1 MHAKIN
7 NYKQRNLLYYFA
19 GKIIIILIYKQG
31 NNLNLIYEQR
41 NRLQYHNKLIT
52 EKIPLLFSL
61 YEDQIFLIS
70 INQKH
75 EYTFLMK
82 FNKNSRN
89 RNMNLK
95 KQF

>member
-7 NYKQRNLLYYFA
+7 NYEQRNLLYYFA
-19 GKIIIILIYKQG
+19 GKRIIILIYKQRI
-31 NNLNLIYEQR
+31 NLNLIYEQK
-41 NRLQYHNKLIT
+41 NQLQYHSKLIT

-75 EYTFLMK
+75 EYIFLIK

-95 KQF
+95 KQL

>member
-7 NYKQRNLLYYFA
+7 NYKQKNLLYYFA

-41 NRLQYHNKLIT
+41 NQLQYHNKLIA

-61 YEDQIFLIS
+61 HEDQIFLIS

-75 EYTFLMK
+75 EYIF
-82 FNKNSRN
+82 
-89 RNMNLK
+89 
-95 KQF
+95 

>member
-19 GKIIIILIYKQG
+19 GKINIILIYKQG

-41 NRLQYHNKLIT
+41 YQLQYHNKSIT

-75 EYTFLMK
+75 EYIFLMK

>member
-7 NYKQRNLLYYFA
+7 NHKQRNLLYYFA
-19 GKIIIILIYKQG
+19 GKRIIILIYKYRI
-31 NNLNLIYEQR
+31 NLNLIHEQR
-41 NRLQYHNKLIT
+41 NQLQYHNKLIT

-61 YEDQIFLIS
+61 YKDQILLIS
-70 INQKH
+70 INQK
-75 EYTFLMK
+75 YDYIFLMK
-82 FNKNSRN
+82 FNKNNRN